1 MGRDAW
7 RARQHD
13 MEREKKRRM
22 NPVWRGVGCFL
33 MTVLAIGG
41 YLFSNW
47 FLTQNYINQ
56 WIYLP
61 PEVISPPI
69 AAVPASLRTILAP
82 LFGPGV
88 MVSLIVGFLFL
99 VFAYGLVS
107 LAYSVAF
114 PIKPG
119 EFDVPPLKRV
129 RRRPR

>member
-1 MGRDAW
+1 
-7 RARQHD
+7 
-13 MEREKKRRM
+13 
-22 NPVWRGVGCFL
+22 
-33 MTVLAIGG
+33 
-41 YLFSNW
+41 
-47 FLTQNYINQ
+47 
-56 WIYLP
+56 
-61 PEVISPPI
+61 
-69 AAVPASLRTILAP
+69 
-82 LFGPGV
+82 